1 MRVMVMIKAT
11 PQSEAGAMPSED
23 LLVAMGNYNDA
34 LLAAGVLKG
43 GEGLPPSGAAV
54 RLRLADGAVTEEAGP
69 FPIPGLVA
77 GFWLWEVASMEEA
90 VAWARRCPHPM
101 PGEEAEL
108 ELRRVFSAEDFG
120 EAMTPELR
128 AQEDHQRAVL
138 EGKI

>member
-11 PQSEAGAMPSED
+11 PQSEAGAMPSEE
-23 LLVAMGNYNDA
+23 LLVAMGNYNDE

-43 GEGLPPSGAAV
+43 GEGLHPSGGAV
-54 RLRLADGAVTEEAGP
+54 RLRLDDGAVTEEAGP

-77 GFWLWEVASMEEA
+77 GFWLWEVGSMEEA

-101 PGEEAEL
+101 PGEVAEL

-120 EAMTPELR
+120 EAMTPELL
-128 AQEDHQRAVL
+128 AQEDRQRAAL
-138 EGKI
+138 EGEG